1 MGGVRT
7 LCYGRMILRVTVFL
21 IFSLISQDVLSEEYL
36 CSGIVGDETETKSY
50 ERKGN
55 HFLYTTQGWKFRIL
69 HENERHL
76 MLGWIEYYE
85 STTNTN
91 LFLTI
96 IDKKTLNFTERYI
109 SSENNMDSFLGG
121 KCSLKK

>member
-1 MGGVRT
+1 M
-7 LCYGRMILRVTVFL
+7 RVTVFL

-55 HFLYTTQGWKFRIL
+55 HFLYTTTGWKFRIL
-69 HENERHL
+69 HENEVHL
-76 MLGWIEYYE
+76 MLGNIQYYE
-85 STTNTN
+85 STSETT

-96 IDKKTLNFTERYI
+96 IDKKNLKFTERYI
-109 SSENNMDSFLGG
+109 SSGDNTDNFLGG
-121 KCSLKK
+121 KCSLKR